1 MHYIRDND
9 LTPKQFASKL
19 FKIKLLLP
27 YLQQYDRRWC
37 DVPFDQ
43 MKTTPPRTLVQY
55 MNTHV
60 ARWKKQFETVQKV
73 IDALPESRDHTSE
86 MQAGDKKSLTLSDN
100 HSHDFEEIKHGETP
114 LSDQKS
120 MNMNDYPLI
129 TDKKVG

>member
-1 MHYIRDND
+1 
-9 LTPKQFASKL
+9 
-19 FKIKLLLP
+19 
-27 YLQQYDRRWC
+27 
-37 DVPFDQ
+37 

-60 ARWKKQFETVQKV
+60 ARWKKQYEIVQNV

-114 LSDQKS
+114 LGDQLS
-120 MNMNDYPLI
+120 MNINDYSLI
-129 TDKKVG
+129 TDKKAG

>member
-1 MHYIRDND
+1 
-9 LTPKQFASKL
+9 
-19 FKIKLLLP
+19 
-27 YLQQYDRRWC
+27 
-37 DVPFDQ
+37 

-60 ARWKKQFETVQKV
+60 ARWKKQFETVQKA

-100 HSHDFEEIKHGETP
+100 LSHDCEEIKHGETP
-114 LSDQKS
+114 LGDQES

-129 TDKKVG
+129 TDKEAG